1 MNLFGSI
8 AMIAALCCAAL
19 PLGSST
25 KHILPWLAL
34 AAFMTAFGAFRLRSF
49 RLWSATAALLTL
61 EGSFFVLTRTS
72 GQISALPSALF
83 GLGLVVLLD
92 AGYLHCLEAQR
103 RETLSA
109 ENAPSAGEATE
120 TSLRIA
126 EDLLKRT
133 PLLGGIVLPPML
145 LLELGSE
152 SSGFAALIPPGR
164 TDAALYLLGAARAG
178 LVLRRMAAIMLEIT
192 DRNDLFHGQ
201 NSSEL

>member
-1 MNLFGSI
+1 
-8 AMIAALCCAAL
+8 
-19 PLGSST
+19 
-25 KHILPWLAL
+25 
-34 AAFMTAFGAFRLRSF
+34 
-49 RLWSATAALLTL
+49 
-61 EGSFFVLTRTS
+61 
-72 GQISALPSALF
+72 
-83 GLGLVVLLD
+83 LGLVVLLD

-178 LVLRRMAAIMLEIT
+178 LVLRRMVAIMLEIT